1 MRRTSSLLPLL
12 WGLSGVALVLS
23 AAAAITIG
31 PAAISVPDV
40 YAVVVHHLGGPD
52 SGVSPLQ
59 DGVVWQLRLPRAVLA
74 ALCGAGLALCGAILQ
89 SLLRNPLADPFVLGV
104 SSGASTGA
112 VLVPAARGL

>member
-52 SGVSPLQ
+52 SGVSQLQ

-74 ALCGAGLALCGAILQ
+74 AVVSLPMTTGVAIPVDGGRPLGAAKK
-89 SLLRNPLADPFVLGV
+89 VH
-104 SSGASTGA
+104 T
-112 VLVPAARGL
+112 